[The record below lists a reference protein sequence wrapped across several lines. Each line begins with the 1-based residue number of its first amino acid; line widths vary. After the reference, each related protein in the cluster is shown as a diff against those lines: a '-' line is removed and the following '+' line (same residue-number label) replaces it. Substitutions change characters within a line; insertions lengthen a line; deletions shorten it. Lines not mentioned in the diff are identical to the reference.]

1 MKKLLTLVL
10 TLALVLTCVPA
21 FAEVTTNTAGVYPIT
36 SEKVTF
42 DVWIE
47 GGSDQDWTNN
57 GWLKETEEITNI
69 AINVIPSSSA
79 DALTKR
85 NLLLA
90 SGD

>member
-57 GWLKETEEITNI
+57 GWLKETE
-69 AINVIPSSSA
+69 
-79 DALTKR
+79 
-85 NLLLA
+85 
-90 SGD
+90 